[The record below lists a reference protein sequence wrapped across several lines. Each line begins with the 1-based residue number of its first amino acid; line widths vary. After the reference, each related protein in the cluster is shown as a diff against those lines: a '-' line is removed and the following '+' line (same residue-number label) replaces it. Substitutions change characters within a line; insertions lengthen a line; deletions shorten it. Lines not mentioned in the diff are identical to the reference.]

1 MVRILL
7 VSGTL
12 LLLAATPAPVQGQ
25 TPKPA
30 PGGQSPRPNVVL
42 IVADDLG
49 YADLGCQGQSKDV
62 KTPSIDSLAAGGIR
76 FVNGYVSCPVCSP
89 TRAGLLTG
97 RYQQR
102 FGFEQ
107 NPRNGGDD
115 PAFGLPTDQ
124 VLLPQLLKQAGY
136 ATGAIGKWHLGHKP
150 EMRPLQR
157 GFDEFFGFLGG
168 AHRYINNQNPDP
180 QDNNV
185 VRRGDQPVGEKEYL
199 TDAFT
204 REAVSFIDR
213 HQAGPFFL
221 YLAYNAPH
229 SPLQAPE
236 KYLARFPD
244 VSDSRRRT
252 FCAMVSALDDGV
264 GQVLAHLREH
274 QLETNTLVIFMSDNG
289 GPTPGNTSLNTP
301 FRGRKGQTLEG
312 GIHVPFM
319 MRWAGHLPAGKVEER
334 MLIQLDLFPT
344 LCALA
349 GARLPAGLQL
359 DGVDLLPYLAGH
371 NPKPIHTTFY
381 WRFGPWGA
389 IRSENLKLQWDSPQH
404 HLYDLSQDL
413 GEAHDLAASAPGS
426 VQRLETNYQAW
437 SSQLMKPR
445 WVGRLEGGGGG
456 AGADDEAEP
465 GSAPARRRPGRN

>member
-1 MVRILL
+1 VRIIGALFCSLL
-7 VSGTL
+7 P
-12 LLLAATPAPVQGQ
+12 LAAVQGQ
-25 TPKPA
+25 TLQAA
-30 PGGQSPRPNVVL
+30 PGGQTAKPNVVL

-49 YADLGCQGQSKDV
+49 YADLSCQGQSKDV

-124 VLLPQLLKQAGY
+124 VVLPQLLKQAGY

-168 AHRYINNQNPDP
+168 AHRYINNQQADP

-185 VRRGDQPVGEKEYL
+185 LRRGDQPVGEQEYL

-213 HQAGPFFL
+213 HKSGPFFL
-221 YLAYNAPH
+221 HLAYNAPH

-252 FCAMVSALDDGV
+252 FCAMVSALNDGV
-264 GQVLAHLREH
+264 GQVLAHLRTN
-274 QLETNTLVIFMSDNG
+274 QLEEKTLVIFMSDNG
-289 GPTPGNTSLNTP
+289 GPTPGNTSLNAP

-319 MRWAGHLPAGKVEER
+319 MRWVGHLLAGKVEER

-344 LCALA
+344 ICALA
-349 GARLPAGLQL
+349 STPVPAGLKL
-359 DGVDLLPYLAGH
+359 DGVDLMPYLAGH
-371 NPKPIHTTFY
+371 SPDPIHTTCF
-381 WRFGPWGA
+381 WRFGPRGA
-389 IRSENLKLQWDSPQH
+389 IRSENLKLQWDSLQH
-404 HLYDLSQDL
+404 HLYDLAKDI
-413 GEAHDLAASAPGS
+413 GEAHDLAASAPDS
-426 VQRLETNYQAW
+426 VQRLETNY
-437 SSQLMKPR
+437 
-445 WVGRLEGGGGG
+445 
-456 AGADDEAEP
+456 AGWE
-465 GSAPARRRPGRN
+465 S